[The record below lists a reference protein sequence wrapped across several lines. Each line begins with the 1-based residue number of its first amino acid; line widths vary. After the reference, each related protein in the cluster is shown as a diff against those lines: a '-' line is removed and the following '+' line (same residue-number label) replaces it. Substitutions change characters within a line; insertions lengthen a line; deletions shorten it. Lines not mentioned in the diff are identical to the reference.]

1 MTKPKM
7 DADRAALMERIKIAT
22 AALEIPQ
29 EAVDHV
35 LKNGTG
41 QHRGKALQ
49 MLLDFAAE
57 YGISLDYLIADDLTS
72 TFRSAS
78 LWMKATRSKAA

>member
-1 MTKPKM
+1 MSKIDPE
-7 DADRAALMERIKIAT
+7 RAAVIARIKIAA

-35 LKNGTG
+35 LKNGTSR
-41 QHRGKALQ
+41 HRAKALDV
-49 MLLDFAAE
+49 LLAFAAE
-57 YGISLDYLIADDLTS
+57 YGISLDYLITGDLDAM
-72 TFRSAS
+72 FRCAS